1 MYAACVR
8 CRCFTAVA
16 QSAPASSVLSAYKRM
31 LTLARR
37 LPAADRERACSDIR
51 AAFRSAKGEADP
63 AAIASLL
70 RTAHD
75 KLSYLRMVTPR
86 LPGDAAG
93 SAGGVGRL
101 AVVDGELREVGGQR
115 ASGGSGKP
123 LSSFGAGNLD
133 PDQVRRHE
141 AQLQRM
147 RFMTRPGGP
156 PKGPL
161 SR

>member
-1 MYAACVR
+1 
-8 CRCFTAVA
+8 
-16 QSAPASSVLSAYKRM
+16 VLSAYKRM